1 MALTVLGNTAL
12 GTDAVT
18 SVHLK
23 DTAIHT
29 AKHNATAHKKTS
41 HQSVFTANT
50 INSNTAVFFNL
61 TANGTVTALAGLVAI
76 APTRTVNT
84 HIGTNSEGNKT
95 VSAGAPSGG
104 KDGDI
109 WYKT

>member
-18 SVHLK
+18 SAQLK
-23 DTAIHT
+23 GTATHTSKHT
-29 AKHNATAHKKTS
+29 APAHKKTS

-61 TANGTVTALAGLVAI
+61 TANGTITAI

-95 VSAGAPSGG
+95 VSASSPSGG

>member
-12 GTDAVT
+12 GTDSVT

-23 DTAIHT
+23 ATATHT
-29 AKHNATAHKKTS
+29 SKHTATAHAKTS
-41 HQSVFTANT
+41 HQKKVTANT
-50 INSNTAVFFNL
+50 FNSNTAVFHNL
-61 TANGTVTALAGLVAI
+61 TCNATFTAI

-84 HIGTNSEGNKT
+84 HIGTNAEGNKT

>member
-29 AKHNATAHKKTS
+29 AKHTATAHKRTT

-61 TANGTVTALAGLVAI
+61 TANGTVTAI

>member
-61 TANGTVTALAGLVAI
+61 TANGGFTAI

>member
-18 SVHLK
+18 SAQLK
-23 DTAIHT
+23 
-29 AKHNATAHKKTS
+29 ATATHTTKHAQAGKTATKHTS
-41 HQSVFTANT
+41 ILTAYTMNA
-50 INSNTAVFFNL
+50 NTAVFYNL
-61 TANGTVTALAGLVAI
+61 TANGAFVAI
-76 APTRTVNT
+76 APSRSVNT

-95 VSAGAPSGG
+95 VSASAPSGG

>member
-61 TANGTVTALAGLVAI
+61 TANGTITAI

>member
-18 SVHLK
+18 SAQLK
-23 DTAIHT
+23 GTATHT
-29 AKHNATAHKKTS
+29 TKHIQAGRTATKHTS
-41 HQSVFTANT
+41 VLTANT
-50 INSNTAVFFNL
+50 MNANAAVFFNL
-61 TANGTVTALAGLVAI
+61 TANGTLTAI

-95 VSAGAPSGG
+95 VSASSPSGG

>member
-18 SVHLK
+18 SAQLK
-23 DTAIHT
+23 GTATHT
-29 AKHNATAHKKTS
+29 TKHSQAGKTATKHTS
-41 HQSVFTANT
+41 VITANT

-61 TANGTVTALAGLVAI
+61 TANGGFTAI

-95 VSAGAPSGG
+95 VSASAPSGG

>member
-1 MALTVLGNTAL
+1 MALTTLGNTAL

-18 SVHLK
+18 SAQLK
-23 DTAIHT
+23 ATAIHT
-29 AKHNATAHKKTS
+29 AKHTATAHKKTS

-50 INSNTAVFFNL
+50 INSNTAVFYNL
-61 TANGTVTALAGLVAI
+61 TANGGFTAI
-76 APTRTVNT
+76 APSRSVNT